1 MRITSKGQVT
11 IPIEVRE
18 RAGLLPNTEVEFSV
32 KGGVVTLKK
41 AGKSTRRGQR
51 LTAALRGKATKP
63 LSTDQIMALTR
74 GN

>member
-18 RAGLLPNTEVEFSV
+18 RAGLLPDTEVEFSV

-41 AGKSTRRGQR
+41 AGKKTRRGQR
-51 LTAALRGKATKP
+51 LTAALRGKATKS

-74 GN
+74 GD